1 MSYAESIT
9 KFMAWA
15 EEKIAQ
21 AVAEDEAFE
30 AKTGTRNFISEEE
43 NFCPKRMTSE
53 EKMYYVQRYLI
64 LRGQGIPAKKA
75 GKMTGAH
82 PSTLNK
88 WKREFQAKGELL

>member
-1 MSYAESIT
+1 MSYAESIS

-30 AKTGTRNFISEEE
+30 AKTGTRNFIEEE
-43 NFCPKRMTSE
+43 NFCPKRLTSE
-53 EKMYYVQRYLI
+53 EKKYYVQRYLV
-64 LRGQGIPAKKA
+64 LRGQGISAKQA
-75 GKMTGAH
+75 GEMTGARH
-82 PSTLNK
+82 STINK